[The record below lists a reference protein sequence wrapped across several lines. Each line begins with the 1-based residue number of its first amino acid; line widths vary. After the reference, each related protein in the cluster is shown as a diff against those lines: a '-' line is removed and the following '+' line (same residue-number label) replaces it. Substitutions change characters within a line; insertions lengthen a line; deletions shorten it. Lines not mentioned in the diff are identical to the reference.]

1 MSYSAYASERTT
13 LRTTGHVQVLLADSQ
28 ANARMKR
35 GFDAKVCPVLC
46 PAQNLSL
53 ETRKLFAASP

>member
-1 MSYSAYASERTT
+1 MDYSVYASERTT

-35 GFDAKVCPVLC
+35 GLTQKFARRS
-46 PAQNLSL
+46 AQLR
-53 ETRKLFAASP
+53 T